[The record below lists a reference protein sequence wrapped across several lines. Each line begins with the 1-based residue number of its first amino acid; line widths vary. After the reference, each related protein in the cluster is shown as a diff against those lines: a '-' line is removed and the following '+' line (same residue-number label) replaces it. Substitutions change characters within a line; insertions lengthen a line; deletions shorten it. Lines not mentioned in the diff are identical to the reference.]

1 VPVPAIAVAIVIA
14 IVVGALLYKH
24 RGAEPSAPVAV
35 VEPAA
40 IEIADAQPAATY
52 SQLPAAGAPMAP
64 TARQA
69 VEGIVAARAKAQA
82 SHSRSNAHLRQAVGQ
97 AYAAE
102 QRDSAWAAA
111 KEDELRKIL
120 AGAGMAAAGVTADDL
135 TMQCRST
142 LCETTAKFS
151 APGAAEDWVLAYM
164 SSLGSAASSSVVSRA
179 ALAGGGT
186 RLTILSKAR

>member
-1 VPVPAIAVAIVIA
+1 MPAPAIAVAIVIA

-24 RGAEPSAPVAV
+24 RGAELSAPAAAI
-35 VEPAA
+35 EPAA
-40 IEIADAQPAATY
+40 IDVVQATPATSFSQPPGTA
-52 SQLPAAGAPMAP
+52 APMTPA
-64 TARQA
+64 ARQA
-69 VEGIVAARAKAQA
+69 VAGIVAARATAQA
-82 SHSRSNAHLRQAVGQ
+82 SKSRSNAQLRQAIGQ

-102 QRDSAWAAA
+102 PRDSAWAAA

-120 AGAGMAAAGVTADDL
+120 AGAGMAAAGVAADDL
-135 TMQCRST
+135 TMQCKST

-151 APGAAEDWVLAYM
+151 EPGAAEDWVLAYM
-164 SSLGSAASSSVVSRA
+164 SSLGSAASSSVVSRV